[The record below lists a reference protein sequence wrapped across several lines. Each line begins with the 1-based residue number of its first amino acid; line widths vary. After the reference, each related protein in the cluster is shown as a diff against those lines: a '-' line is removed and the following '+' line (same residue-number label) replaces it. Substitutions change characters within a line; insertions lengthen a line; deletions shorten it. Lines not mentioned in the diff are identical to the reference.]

1 MSEEKKNNYT
11 ARKFST
17 ETSATKP
24 VNWNDILSKSNSN
37 SASNNNERNNNDRS
51 NRQSE

>member
-1 MSEEKKNNYT
+1 MSDENKNNYT

-24 VNWNDILSKSNSN
+24 M
-37 SASNNNERNNNDRS
+37 NNNLMVKTNCNTTNNTTVNKS
-51 NRQSE
+51 SETKRKE